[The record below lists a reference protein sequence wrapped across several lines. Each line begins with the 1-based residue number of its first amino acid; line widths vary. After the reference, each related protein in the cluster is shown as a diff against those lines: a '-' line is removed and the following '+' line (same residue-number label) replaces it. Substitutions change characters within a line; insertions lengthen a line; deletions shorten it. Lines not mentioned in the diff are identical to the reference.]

1 MIKDIIIHVWGERAL
16 RVENPARWPSTIL
29 ASLPGLGRTAHNGA
43 LQAQA
48 RPPRCPLG
56 PAIGEEV
63 EALGE
68 CGALLS

>member
-1 MIKDIIIHVWGERAL
+1 MHIVGRTRLARRESGPVAL
-16 RVENPARWPSTIL
+16 DDSRVSA
-29 ASLPGLGRTAHNGA
+29 GLGRTAHNGA